1 MLFRAM
7 NLNFY
12 DVMKKGICFSTIVS
26 LIFSP
31 YSKCVNI
38 YYCDKAG
45 ALSPAN
51 SLTVRR
57 ISSFSNLLS
66 S

>member
-7 NLNFY
+7 SLNFCE
-12 DVMKKGICFSTIVS
+12 VMEKGICFSTIVS

-38 YYCDKAG
+38 YYCDE
-45 ALSPAN
+45 
-51 SLTVRR
+51 V
-57 ISSFSNLLS
+57 
-66 S
+66 